1 MSIIIV
7 CKSVDVKCTDALK
20 NFVLITLQMGY
31 FKDVNMDVRPVSPN
45 IRNGRFLWMDEKEQK
60 RYLAVLNKK
69 ITEGFFAS
77 DQILSRLV
85 DEMAPV
91 FNDFLDGDIPST
103 NLSKSYR

>member
-1 MSIIIV
+1 M
-7 CKSVDVKCTDALK
+7 DALR
-20 NFVLITLQMGY
+20 NSFLITLRVGY
-31 FKDVNMDVRPVSPN
+31 FKDVNMDVRTVSPN

-69 ITEGFFAS
+69 IAEGFYTS

-91 FNDFLDGDIPST
+91 FNDFLDGDNAST